1 MSFVSYTSRPGVQ
14 ESVFDLGRLAD
25 LKRDAVKA
33 PDGQRQQTEVA
44 RQFEA
49 LFLQMML
56 KRMREATPKEGLFD
70 SQQTEMLQGMADEQ
84 LALQLAS
91 PGIGLAQALLGQ
103 MQQGQPP
110 VPAAA
115 AAGGDAAAARALAG
129 TAAPAPLVRD
139 LRGNYVQPDPAPRR
153 EVNALLD
160 VLRSNRARDRA
171 MAAAEGAPSH
181 VVDFVSRMS
190 RAANVAAQQ
199 SGVPARLILG
209 QAALESGWGR
219 RELRHEDGSTS
230 YNLFGI
236 KAGASWKG
244 KVVNVMTTEY
254 VDGVA
259 QKLVQSFRA
268 YSSYE
273 ESFSDYARLIG
284 NSPRYEAAVTQ
295 AGNEIEAARRIQEAG
310 YATDPRYAEKL
321 ISIMGQLR
329 TSVARADF
337 SGGL

>member
-1 MSFVSYTSRPGVQ
+1 MSFVSYTPRPGVQ

-115 AAGGDAAAARALAG
+115 AAGGDAAAA
-129 TAAPAPLVRD
+129 
-139 LRGNYVQPDPAPRR
+139 
-153 EVNALLD
+153 
-160 VLRSNRARDRA
+160 
-171 MAAAEGAPSH
+171 
-181 VVDFVSRMS
+181 
-190 RAANVAAQQ
+190 
-199 SGVPARLILG
+199 
-209 QAALESGWGR
+209 
-219 RELRHEDGSTS
+219 
-230 YNLFGI
+230 
-236 KAGASWKG
+236 
-244 KVVNVMTTEY
+244 
-254 VDGVA
+254 
-259 QKLVQSFRA
+259 
-268 YSSYE
+268 
-273 ESFSDYARLIG
+273 
-284 NSPRYEAAVTQ
+284 
-295 AGNEIEAARRIQEAG
+295 
-310 YATDPRYAEKL
+310 
-321 ISIMGQLR
+321 
-329 TSVARADF
+329 
-337 SGGL
+337 

>member
-1 MSFVSYTSRPGVQ
+1 MSFVSYTPRPGVQ

-110 VPAAA
+110 VPA
-115 AAGGDAAAARALAG
+115 AAAARALAG

-259 QKLVQSFRA
+259 QKLVQPFRA

-284 NSPRYEAAVTQ
+284 NSPRYEAVTQ

>member
-91 PGIGLAQALLGQ
+91 PDIGLAQALLGQ
-103 MQQGQPP
+103 MQQG
-110 VPAAA
+110 
-115 AAGGDAAAARALAG
+115 
-129 TAAPAPLVRD
+129 
-139 LRGNYVQPDPAPRR
+139 QPDPAPRR